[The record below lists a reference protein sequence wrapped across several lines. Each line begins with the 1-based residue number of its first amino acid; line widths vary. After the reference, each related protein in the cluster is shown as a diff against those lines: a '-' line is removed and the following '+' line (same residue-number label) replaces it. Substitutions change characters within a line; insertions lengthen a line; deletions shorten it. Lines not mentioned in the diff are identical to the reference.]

1 MIFVTGDTH
10 GREHIAKLASTQ
22 WPQGQELTHD
32 DFLVICGDFGAIWS
46 GGDGDKDLLAW
57 HDRQPWTTLFVDGN
71 HENHDLIRTFPVE
84 ERFGGNVQVVP
95 GCENV
100 IHLMRGEVYDLPVA
114 PDTTAR
120 AFVMGGAP
128 STDKMWRVEGR
139 SWWAREMPSD
149 EEYDRC
155 TASLEAA
162 GWRVDYVLTHE
173 MPADLRMRAL
183 DWRYYPS
190 LAGTTDRLTNY
201 LQWVWERLD
210 RDALRMWYAGHY
222 HVDLMAAEKCR
233 VLYRDVVPMDGAPRE
248 VDRP

>member
-10 GREHIAKLASTQ
+10 GELDLAKLREDS
-22 WPQGQELTHD
+22 WPKGYELTRD
-32 DFLVICGDFGAIWS
+32 DFVVVVGDFGGVWS
-46 GGDGDKDLLAW
+46 LGDRDAELLDW
-57 HDRQPWTTLFVDGN
+57 WESRPWTTLFVDGN
-71 HENHDLIRTFPVE
+71 HENHDAIDAFPVTHA
-84 ERFGGNVQVVP
+84 FGGPVQPVP
-95 GCENV
+95 EHPHV
-100 IHLMRGEVYDLPVA
+100 IHLMRGNMYQLPLSPSKEASVL
-114 PDTTAR
+114 
-120 AFVMGGAP
+120 VMGGAR
-128 STDKMWRVEGR
+128 STDREWRVEGR
-139 SWWAREMPSD
+139 TWWSREMPSD

-248 VDRP
+248 VDSP